1 MADERWVLVILICII
16 VVLTL
21 IDVSTFT
28 ATKIQTN
35 RIRNL
40 TTQIQQQK
48 AQLQEQQIGI
58 NSFVS
63 RLQQCKTIEDL
74 DNILKTINVE
84 RIK

>member
-40 TTQIQQQK
+40 TAQIQQQK

-58 NSFVS
+58 NTFVS
-63 RLQQCKTIEDL
+63 QLQQCKTIEDL

-84 RIK
+84 RAK

>member
-1 MADERWVLVILICII
+1 MAGERWVLVILICII

-28 ATKIQTN
+28 ATKIQSN

-48 AQLQEQQIGI
+48 VQLQEQQIGI
-58 NSFVS
+58 NTFVS
-63 RLQQCKTIEDL
+63 QLQQCKTIKDL

-84 RIK
+84 RVK

>member
-1 MADERWVLVILICII
+1 MADERWVLVILICLI

-21 IDVSTFT
+21 IDISAFT
-28 ATKIQTN
+28 ATKIQSN

-48 AQLQEQQIGI
+48 VQLQEQQIGI
-58 NSFVS
+58 NTFVS
-63 RLQQCKTIEDL
+63 QLQQCKTIKDL

-84 RIK
+84 RVK